1 MDKWID
7 KWINGHINGE
17 WTDKWIDKW
26 IDGLIIY
33 RYIVGCIDGLT
44 KKYKII
50 SYKNVGR

>member
-1 MDKWID
+1 MDKWTDKQID
-7 KWINGHINGE
+7 EQINGQMADE
-17 WTDKWIDKW
+17 WIA
-26 IDGLIIY
+26 GLIIY